1 MAPVVPRV
9 ATTRLGTVCP
19 ATQLRLEA
27 FGRALPE
34 GQTARKLGAVVLV
47 TVTLR
52 IAEETPFAGTPPAP
66 VTWTAMLPPASSL
79 LPAFAWPLPDRVS
92 VILAGVS
99 ATSCPDVPLGGAK

>member
-1 MAPVVPRV
+1 M
-9 ATTRLGTVCP
+9 TRLGTVCP

-34 GQTARKLGAVVLV
+34 GQTVRKLGAVVL

-66 VTWTAMLPPASSL
+66 VTWIAMLPPASSL
-79 LPAFAWPLPDRVS
+79 LPAFGWPLPDRVS
-92 VILAGVS
+92 VILVGVS
-99 ATSCPDVPLGGAK
+99 ATSCPAVPLGGAK